1 MDHPDYIVAAGKG
14 EWKLRVRVQ
23 PGAKKNELV
32 GLYNNRLKL
41 KIAAPAVDNKANKA
55 LVDYVA
61 KLLGLRK
68 SQVIVEAGTASR
80 DKTLVISCSSTPD
93 WGKVQV

>member
-1 MDHPDYIVAAGKG
+1 MDHPDYIVAAGNG

-23 PGAKKNELV
+23 PGAKKNELIGV
-32 GLYNNRLKL
+32 YNDRLKL

-55 LVDYVA
+55 LVDYIA

-68 SQVIVEAGTASR
+68 SQVTLAAGTANR
-80 DKTLVISCSSTPD
+80 DKTLAIKLPRDSRL
-93 WGKVQV
+93 G